1 MAEYKIF
8 ADFTSLNRKDASD
21 WVSNCSVLADEAF
34 RNSSNQTRILGN
46 LLILEQYFNTL
57 KLGLN
62 SNGEEPEKIA
72 CQAVDLLWDYLYA
85 EAKPADFQDFAN
97 DLYACMLEYMVGEEL
112 TEEQA
117 VFYKNHFPNDSM
129 KSLHWSILAWASYL
143 LLELLAIHGG
153 RIDFEEFEEC
163 DFVDFAQVE
172 EMLNV
177 LNDACIEFAG
187 VECPSS
193 MAKDVMKAMVD
204 VYATPLFQSIVLKVQ
219 KSLKDALYA
228 KQEDY
233 AKLKEEYS
241 HYSIL
246 PEEFVTAFL
255 EY

>member
-21 WVSNCSVLADEAF
+21 WVSNCSVLVNEAY

-57 KLGLN
+57 KQGLN
-62 SNGEEPEKIA
+62 ENGEEPEKITY
-72 CQAVDLLWDYLYA
+72 QAVDLLWDYLYGKV
-85 EAKPADFQDFAN
+85 KPADFEDFAN
-97 DLYACMLEYMVGEEL
+97 NLYACMLEYMVGEEL
-112 TEEQA
+112 TEEQT
-117 VFYKNHFPNDSM
+117 VFYKNHFTNDSM
-129 KSLHWSILAWASYL
+129 ASLHWNILAWASYL

-153 RIDFEEFEEC
+153 RLDFDEFEEC
-163 DFVDFAQVE
+163 DFIDFAQID

-177 LNDACIEFAG
+177 LNDACVEFAG

-193 MAKDVMKAMVD
+193 MAKDVIKAMED
-204 VYATPLFQSIVLKVQ
+204 VYETPLFQSIVLKVQ

-233 AKLKEEYS
+233 EKLREEYS
-241 HYSIL
+241 HCAIL
-246 PEEFVTAFL
+246 PKEFAVDFL